1 MNSSLKKILA
11 LACTILSLQQ
21 ATAISDSTKDII
33 AVGSGITA
41 GALAGYAASNSTD
54 KTLLIAL
61 CAASIGG
68 GTWWL
73 LDYILTHFTPS
84 ARLQEATRL
93 IAEVAACAEELNDF
107 SRKLYKLTT
116 AETLINSVI
125 TECSSDSSTHALL
138 QQAKLLLR
146 EIRDLR
152 YAIKIKCYEVNL
164 LDCRSFLSN
173 LENNILVSRDLSD
186 EIELLTAVNLF
197 SNTTWP
203 LLKSKEYLF
212 KKRTK
217 LESFEEILK
226 DLITD
231 LFDDTKQENLVAKA
245 SNLITRIV
253 ALKNKLQLKMSLILS
268 HSKYA
273 QELASYEQFQEA
285 ERQREFLLE
294 KAREEARLKER
305 ELREKARL
313 KERELELKQNFQHFQ
328 NKKDRELKE
337 KLALNPTNAPA
348 QVIIKA

>member
-1 MNSSLKKILA
+1 MNASLKKQLA
-11 LACTILSLQQ
+11 IACMALFLQQ
-21 ATAISDSTKDII
+21 AAAISDSTKDLI
-33 AVGSGITA
+33 AIGSGITA
-41 GALAGYAASNSTD
+41 GALAGYIASNSTD
-54 KTLLIAL
+54 NTLLIAL
-61 CAASIGG
+61 SAAGIGG
-68 GTWWL
+68 GSWWL
-73 LDYILTHFTPS
+73 LDYILSHFTPS
-84 ARLQEATRL
+84 ARLQEATKL
-93 IAEVAACAEELNDF
+93 IAEVTASAEELNRF
-107 SRKLYKLTT
+107 TSKLDTLNT
-116 AETLINSVI
+116 AEKLINNVI
-125 TECSSDSSTHALL
+125 TECSSDSSAHALL

-152 YAIKIKCYEVNL
+152 YIIKIKQYERNL
-164 LDCRSFLSN
+164 LDCSSFLSN
-173 LENNILVSRDLSD
+173 VENNILVSRDLTD

-212 KKRTK
+212 KKRIE
-217 LESFEEILK
+217 LESFEGILE
-226 DLITD
+226 DLIND
-231 LFDDTKQENLVAKA
+231 LFDDTKQEFLVDKA
-245 SNLITRIV
+245 SNFIPRIK
-253 ALKNKLQLKMSLILS
+253 ALKNRLQQKMSLILS
-268 HSKYA
+268 HTKYA

-313 KERELELKQNFQHFQ
+313 KERELELKQNFKHSQ